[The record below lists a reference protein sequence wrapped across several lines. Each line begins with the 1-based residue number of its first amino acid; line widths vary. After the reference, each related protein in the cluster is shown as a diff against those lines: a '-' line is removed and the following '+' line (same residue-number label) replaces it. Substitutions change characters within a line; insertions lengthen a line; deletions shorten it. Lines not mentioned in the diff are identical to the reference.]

1 MNVDVPDAL
10 AVQGM
15 AFDEVQHLIAL
26 GHHRRRQI
34 LQQPEDRLAVAQAP
48 ASDFPTTNGCITTA
62 ERASRSTSPASPR
75 RR

>member
-15 AFDEVQHLIAL
+15 TFDEVQHLDAL
-26 GHHRRRQI
+26 GHHRRGQI

-48 ASDFPTTNGCITTA
+48 ARDLLHH
-62 ERASRSTSPASPR
+62 ERMHHDGRTR
-75 RR
+75 QQVD